1 MAWLTQRIGSAAI
14 FWGGGPEGRRWW
26 AFVNLADR
34 SPLFQQLRSHLK
46 SLAPCAGS
54 SWATGIQARPRA
66 GTHTAATY
74 CNPARRQRL
83 RRTASTEVTL
93 GAQNMSS
100 TQPTVRTGGVLRASR
115 VPAVRRCRRAD
126 GIHRRQTPRRRSP
139 SAARWNCSSSAC
151 DQVRGSVRGALGI
164 MTRWHDAQALMWMT
178 SRAKQACA
186 SACQATPRRAISP
199 GGDRREVAV
208 RRPRTRRQ
216 PSRWSG
222 P

>member
-100 TQPTVRTGGVLRASR
+100 TQPTVRIGGRAPCQNEAETR
-115 VPAVRRCRRAD
+115 DIEQYPD
-126 GIHRRQTPRRRSP
+126 GQQTYP
-139 SAARWNCSSSAC
+139 
-151 DQVRGSVRGALGI
+151 DQGNG
-164 MTRWHDAQALMWMT
+164 
-178 SRAKQACA
+178 
-186 SACQATPRRAISP
+186 
-199 GGDRREVAV
+199 
-208 RRPRTRRQ
+208 RRPPTVKRPCKRQ
-216 PSRWSG
+216 VGSSTLPLTTNTL
-222 P
+222 